1 LKRTTAK
8 GPQKLTRI
16 TAWSDMT
23 NEARWALHD
32 FYHFDQPLFM
42 LLQQLEHLGYTI
54 DPDLAHRICKEQF
67 IEILKLDEIEEETS
81 ELLTKPIEQQVA
93 QKLLKKLMMA
103 VKCIAPDKVS
113 GVKKLTDCAVSLSR
127 IVTAL
132 ASSERVEMDRLR
144 LQRRQREILQKV
156 LAQFENEMKQR
167 LGENPVLLQEL
178 MGVATDAVERL
189 DSLYSEEEKELEGAG
204 ENIQ

>member
-1 LKRTTAK
+1 
-8 GPQKLTRI
+8 
-16 TAWSDMT
+16 
-23 NEARWALHD
+23 
-32 FYHFDQPLFM
+32 
-42 LLQQLEHLGYTI
+42 
-54 DPDLAHRICKEQF
+54 
-67 IEILKLDEIEEETS
+67 
-81 ELLTKPIEQQVA
+81 
-93 QKLLKKLMMA
+93 
-103 VKCIAPDKVS
+103 
-113 GVKKLTDCAVSLSR
+113 
-127 IVTAL
+127 
-132 ASSERVEMDRLR
+132 MDRLR